1 MNSKEQLPSPA
12 DADTLELPD
21 TLKQALQ
28 DAYPDPNGRIAA
40 KVMEQI
46 RAEREDAER
55 RTRAERAERR
65 RHRQGLIMKYG
76 GMAACM
82 VILSGALVIASPLM
96 GRTADNA
103 AAEQAVMTADYAA
116 DMAAPAEAVYSVK
129 MKSTADADAANGAV
143 ETVLTEA
150 EEEVPMML
158 FSTRTANVA
167 AEDAANAVE
176 EAAPAALLADAAAEE
191 AYNDAD
197 DSKEAFLQYLIH
209 EGHLTEEDFT
219 KWQSTLETADAW
231 TPQSLCQAF
240 QLDETLYDTWLKK

>member
-1 MNSKEQLPSPA
+1 MGMPDHMNSKEQLPSHT
-12 DADTLELPD
+12 DEDTPELPD
-21 TLKQALQ
+21 ALKQALR
-28 DAYPDPNGRIAA
+28 DAYPDAGGRIAA
-40 KVMEQI
+40 RVMEQI
-46 RAEREDAER
+46 RAEREDSER
-55 RTRAERAERR
+55 KTRAERAERR
-65 RHRQGLIMKYG
+65 RHRHGLIMKYG

-96 GRTADNA
+96 GRTTDNA
-103 AAEQAVMTADYAA
+103 AAADQAIMTAAYAA
-116 DMAAPAEAVYSVK
+116 DMGAPAEAVYSVK
-129 MKSTADADAANGAV
+129 TKSTADAANGAV

-158 FSTRTANVA
+158 FSTRTADPA
-167 AEDAANAVE
+167 AE

-219 KWQSTLETADAW
+219 NWQSTLETADAW